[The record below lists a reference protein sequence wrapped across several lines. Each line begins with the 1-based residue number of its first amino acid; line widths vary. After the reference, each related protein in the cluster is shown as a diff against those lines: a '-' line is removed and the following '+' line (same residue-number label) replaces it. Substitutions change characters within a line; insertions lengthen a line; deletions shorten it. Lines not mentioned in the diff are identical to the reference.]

1 MTRRPAPPRIIKK
14 YSNRRLYDTTLSS
27 YVTLEELAAS
37 IRAGHDARIIDAQ
50 TGEDLTQATLTQM
63 ILEGRGA
70 AQFLSVP
77 ILTQLLRMSDDSL
90 AEFFGRYVSMAL
102 DFYQQ
107 TRTGMQSFGP
117 FAPFAMPYAATSA
130 FARLVGNALPF
141 GAAPQHAA
149 PPPVPYASVAPA
161 PPEPEPEATEATEA
175 PAPTADSIALDELRR
190 QLDALEKSVRAAQHE
205 ASAPKKKPGA
215 AAPKKKPG
223 AAAPKKKPGA
233 AAPKKKPARSR

>member
-141 GAAPQHAA
+141 GAAPQHDG

-161 PPEPEPEATEATEA
+161 PPEPEPEAPEAPEA

-205 ASAPKKKPGA
+205 ASAPKKKQS
-215 AAPKKKPG
+215 

-233 AAPKKKPARSR
+233 AAPKKKPARTR

>member
-1 MTRRPAPPRIIKK
+1 MNKRPAPPRIIKK

-117 FAPFAMPYAATSA
+117 FAPFAMPYA
-130 FARLVGNALPF
+130 
-141 GAAPQHAA
+141 
-149 PPPVPYASVAPA
+149 SVAPA
-161 PPEPEPEATEATEA
+161 PSEPEAPEAPEA

-190 QLDALEKSVRAAQHE
+190 QLDALEKTVRAAQHE
-205 ASAPKKKPGA
+205 ASAPKKKPS
-215 AAPKKKPG
+215 
-223 AAAPKKKPGA
+223 A
-233 AAPKKKPARSR
+233 AAPKKKPAPAAPKKKPARTR